1 MTLLDIRSRML
12 LAALLPLVLVS
23 TLLAF
28 VFLLARFDDMQESY
42 QQRNRS
48 VARQIAMASEYGLFS
63 ANVVQL
69 QALAAGALNEND
81 VRWVGIV
88 DGRGQTLVSAGERAV
103 SVHAAM
109 GPLETQGF
117 DAVRRIDWLSQ
128 PVRSS
133 RMQLDDLF
141 EKRLMTDDKGA
152 PLLGQVVVVFSRQS
166 VDVRKR
172 DMLAVGGLIGLAG
185 LVFGML
191 LAAYLSRGVLRPIG
205 RINQLVERI
214 GQGDFAGVEH
224 LRGQNLATDPLQ
236 DLRVHIFRMA
246 DRLALARDEL
256 ESQVQLATAALR
268 EKKNEAELANLA
280 KSRFLAAA
288 SHDLRQPTHALGLF
302 VARLAQL
309 PHDEQSGKLIK
320 NLESSVRA
328 MQNLLDGLLDIS
340 RLEARAVQV
349 NKRPFALSALFDQLA
364 QDLGPDAQE
373 RRLQLRLRPT
383 DVWVMSDATLVY
395 RMLLNLVGNALRYTE
410 RGGVLVVARRTACE
424 QVLLQVWDTGI
435 GIAPEHQ
442 QAVFTE
448 FFQVA
453 NPARDRTKGLGLG
466 LNIVQ
471 RTAGLLKHPLQMVS
485 ELGRGTRFS
494 LTLPLA
500 QSQAEALPTPSID
513 RTSADDL
520 RGLSVLVIEDDAL
533 ARAALVDLLASWGM
547 QVLQANDMH
556 SALQHLSDGARPA
569 VIVSDYRLSE
579 GHDGMALVQSL
590 RVRMGQDTPAFLISG
605 DTDPALIQRAQ
616 AAHLTLLHKPVRPAK
631 LRTLLRRLVL
641 DQRADDSGLS

>member
-1 MTLLDIRSRML
+1 MKLLDIRSRML
-12 LAALLPLVLVS
+12 LAALLPLMLVS
-23 TLLAF
+23 ALLAI

-63 ANVVQL
+63 ANFVQL

-81 VRWVGIV
+81 VRWVSIL
-88 DGRGQTLVSAGERAV
+88 DERGQTVVSAGERAV
-103 SVHAAM
+103 SVPVAL
-109 GPLETQGF
+109 GTLETQGF
-117 DAVRRIDWLSQ
+117 DEVRRIDWLSQ
-128 PVRSS
+128 PVRSNS
-133 RMQLDDLF
+133 IKLDDLF
-141 EKRLMTDDKGA
+141 EKGSAADDKGT

-172 DMLAVGGLIGLAG
+172 DMLWVGGLIGLAG
-185 LVFGML
+185 LIFGML
-191 LAAYLSRGVLRPIG
+191 LAAYLSRGVLRPIR
-205 RINQLVERI
+205 RISQLVERI
-214 GQGDFAGVEH
+214 GQGDFVGVER
-224 LRGQNLATDPLQ
+224 LRGKNLDTDPLH
-236 DLRVHIFRMA
+236 DLQAHIFRMA
-246 DRLALARDEL
+246 DRLALARDDLEL
-256 ESQVQLATAALR
+256 QVQLATAALR

-309 PHDEQSGKLIK
+309 PHDEQAGKLIR

-364 QDLGPDAQE
+364 QDLGPEAQE
-373 RRLQLRLRPT
+373 RRLQLRLRST
-383 DVWVMSDATLVY
+383 HVWVMSDATLVY

-410 RGGVLVVARRTACE
+410 RGGVLVAARRTSRE

-471 RTAGLLKHPLQMVS
+471 RTAALLEHPLQMVS

-494 LTLPLA
+494 LTLPWA
-500 QSQAEALPTPSID
+500 QRQTDVLLTVPLD
-513 RTSADDL
+513 RTAADDL
-520 RGLSVLVIEDDAL
+520 RGQCVLVIEDDVL
-533 ARAALVDLLASWGM
+533 ARAALVELLASWGM
-547 QVLQANDMH
+547 QVLQAHDMH
-556 SALQHLSDGARPA
+556 SALQHLSEGARPA
-569 VIVSDYRLSE
+569 VIVSDYRLSG
-579 GHDGMALVQSL
+579 GHDGMTVVKML
-590 RVRMGQDTPAFLISG
+590 RARLNQETPAFLVSG

-631 LRTLLRRLVL
+631 LRTLLRRLVS
-641 DQRADDSGLS
+641 DQRTADSGLS